1 MRLLR
6 ICVLVCYMLLEWC
19 FVDTFVLFL
28 CIVIDFFFVCP
39 AFYHIIQ
46 SLLEWCFFDCADD
59 TQMSDIPTV
68 SNVRQDL
75 TEWQEKH
82 ANLVLS
88 TVKVAPLLEL
98 KKRKLQ
104 EVLNKN

>member
-1 MRLLR
+1 MFCF
-6 ICVLVCYMLLEWC
+6 CVLLLIFC
-19 FVDTFVLFL
+19 F
-28 CIVIDFFFVCP
+28 
-39 AFYHIIQ
+39 AFYHVIQ

>member
-1 MRLLR
+1 MVFCGYFFCF
-6 ICVLVCYMLLEWC
+6 CVLLLI
-19 FVDTFVLFL
+19 F
-28 CIVIDFFFVCP
+28 FFFVCP

-59 TQMSDIPTV
+59 AQMSDIPTV

-75 TEWQEKH
+75 TDWQEKH

>member
-1 MRLLR
+1 MFCF
-6 ICVLVCYMLLEWC
+6 CVLLLIFC
-19 FVDTFVLFL
+19 L
-28 CIVIDFFFVCP
+28 

-46 SLLEWCFFDCADD
+46 SLLEGCFFDCADD

-88 TVKVAPLLEL
+88 TVKVVPLVRTEN
-98 KKRKLQ
+98 RKLP
-104 EVLNKN
+104 EVLNKKLIIWIWE